1 MAQQELAR
9 EEASTPLV
17 FPAQA
22 TTHRVDSPTRRTLR
36 RFVRHRLAM
45 IGLVIIAFISFLAII
60 GNEQMALQQ
69 NLRMGFTNQP
79 PGAIPGYPLGT
90 DALGRDVLSRTLVGG
105 RVSILVAIVSVAIAT
120 SIGTTIG
127 VLSGYAGGWI
137 DQSLMRFVDIVLSF
151 PTILLL
157 LVVALLVG
165 PGLTTLMLM
174 IGLVTWAHGARIVR
188 GQVLAL
194 REFTFIEAARVIG
207 VPTPRMIASHILPN
221 IVAPLVVFAT
231 FGVASVIVFEAS
243 LSYLGLGVQPPTP
256 SWGNLVQQTRVIT
269 VLERYPWQ
277 WVPAASFIVLMV
289 LAVNFVGDGLRDAF
303 DQRSTSDR

>member
-1 MAQQELAR
+1 M
-9 EEASTPLV
+9 
-17 FPAQA
+17 
-22 TTHRVDSPTRRTLR
+22 
-36 RFVRHRLAM
+36 RHRLAM
-45 IGLVIIAFISFLAII
+45 VGVAIIAFISFLAII
-60 GNEQMALQQ
+60 GNEQAALQQ

-120 SIGTTIG
+120 GIGTTVG
-127 VLSGYAGGWI
+127 VLSGYAGGWL

-165 PGLTTLMLM
+165 PGLTTLVIM
-174 IGLVTWAHGARIVR
+174 IGLVTWASGARIVR
-188 GQVLAL
+188 GQVLSL

-207 VPTPRMIASHILPN
+207 VPTPRMITTHILPN

-256 SWGNLVQQTRVIT
+256 SVGQPGPADARGHGPRALPMAVGARGLVHRADGARRQLRGRRAARRV
-269 VLERYPWQ
+269 R
-277 WVPAASFIVLMV
+277 PALDLGSIAGRCGDAPDGSLGSAAKLDGIPMV
-289 LAVNFVGDGLRDAF
+289 ECVHENIH
-303 DQRSTSDR
+303 

>member
-1 MAQQELAR
+1 
-9 EEASTPLV
+9 
-17 FPAQA
+17 
-22 TTHRVDSPTRRTLR
+22 
-36 RFVRHRLAM
+36 
-45 IGLVIIAFISFLAII
+45 VIIALISFLAII

-69 NLRMGFTNQP
+69 NLKMGFTNQP